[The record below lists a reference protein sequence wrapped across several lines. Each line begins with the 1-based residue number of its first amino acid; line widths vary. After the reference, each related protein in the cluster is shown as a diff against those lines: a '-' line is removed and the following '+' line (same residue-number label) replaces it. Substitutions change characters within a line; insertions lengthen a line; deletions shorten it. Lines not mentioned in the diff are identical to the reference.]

1 MPTLDFVTVIERMQ
15 QTVQMDGPLWMLVSA
30 ICWMMA
36 FVFGFVAVMQL
47 KAASE
52 DGRNGFRAPIMTFL
66 AAVLMASSPTFLQSI
81 LVTTYGSDVF
91 GKTPLSYVVNS
102 GDNKAFGAVLSL
114 VSFVGYC
121 FFVRGIW
128 ILRESGEP
136 QRFHSSTV
144 GQALAMLGA
153 GMAAIYIDITLKL
166 LSNTFGW
173 DISTYIGG

>member
-1 MPTLDFVTVIERMQ
+1 MNGD
-15 QTVQMDGPLWMLVSA
+15 LWTLVSA

-36 FVFGFVAVMQL
+36 AVFGVLAVLQL

-52 DGRNGFRAPIMTFL
+52 DGRTSFRAPILTFL

-81 LVTTYGSDVF
+81 LLSTYGGGWDP
-91 GKTPLSYVVNS
+91 TPLSYVVDTGS
-102 GDNKAFGAVLSL
+102 NKAFSAVMSM
-114 VSFVGYC
+114 VSFIGYC

-128 ILRESGEP
+128 ILREAGEP
-136 QRFHSSTV
+136 QRFHSSSV
-144 GQALAMLGA
+144 GKAIAILVA

-166 LSNTFGW
+166 FSTTFGW